1 MLRASS
7 NSINSRRFT
16 GVRIVVAGD
25 NGTGKSSLIRT
36 AVYNKFDVNI
46 ASSVLPPQ
54 RLYPDIVPVIIIDT
68 SYRRSEDNDKVTEE
82 LQRADLVILTYACDR
97 LETLENLV
105 TFWLPHLRQLEVKVP
120 VLLVGCKL
128 DLRDEDQQVNIE
140 QMMSPIMQQF
150 REIETYIECSAS
162 RHIQVLEVFFFAQKA
177 ALYPTAPLFDQE
189 SQTLKPR
196 CRRALKRIFILCDY
210 DKDGALSDSELNNFQ
225 VKCFNAPFEPY
236 EIFGVKKVVQKHL
249 PEGVNE
255 RGLTLPGFLYLHALF
270 IEKGPRETT
279 WVVLRKFGYTD
290 DIKLA
295 DDLIPP
301 LKRAPDQ
308 SAELTNEAI
317 DFLETVFDEFD
328 SDRDGTLQ
336 PRELEE
342 LFSTAPESPWIENPY
357 KDAVERNA
365 FGGLSLDAFL
375 SEWALMTLL
384 NPRFTMENLVYIG
397 YPRDPSSA
405 IHVTRRR
412 HVDRKKQ
419 HSKRN
424 VLHCFIFGPMKAGKS
439 ALLNS
444 LIGRLYSV
452 AYNPTYEDR
461 YGVKVVDMFRENK
474 KYLVLREISEAGVEK
489 LLANKESLAS
499 CDIAM
504 FVHDRSDESSWKA
517 SSELLLKIAG
527 HGEDTGF
534 LVPCLIVAANND
546 QDSFTMAI
554 HEATRVSLDMGVK
567 APMPISVKFEDFNS
581 TFRRIVTAA
590 EHPHLSIPET
600 ELGKSRKQFRR
611 LIDRSCMFVSVVL
624 AAAVAVRVGA
634 ARKNASGYKDKKG
647 YVNGS

>member
-7 NSINSRRFT
+7 NSINPRRFT

-25 NGTGKSSLIRT
+25 NGIGKSSLIRS

-54 RLYPDIVPVIIIDT
+54 RLPISLYPDIVPVTIIDT
-68 SYRRSEDNDKVTEE
+68 SYRRSEDNDRVTEE

-105 TFWLPHLRQLEVKVP
+105 TFWLPHLRQLEVK
-120 VLLVGCKL
+120 
-128 DLRDEDQQVNIE
+128 Q
-140 QMMSPIMQQF
+140 
-150 REIETYIECSAS
+150 CSAS

-196 CRRALKRIFILCDY
+196 CMRALKRIFILCDY

-236 EIFGVKKVVQKHL
+236 EIFGVKRVVQKHL

-255 RGLTLPGFLYLHALF
+255 RGLTLPGFLYLHALL

-279 WVVLRKFGYTD
+279 WIVLRKFGYTD

-301 LKRAPDQ
+301 LKRAPEQ
-308 SAELTNEAI
+308 SSELTNEAI
-317 DFLETVFDEFD
+317 NFLETVFDEFD

-365 FGGLSLDAFL
+365 FGGLLLDAFL

-424 VLHCFIFGPMKAGKS
+424 VLQCFIFGPMEAGKS

-452 AYNPTYEDR
+452 GYNPTCEDR
-461 YGVKVVDMFRENK
+461 YGVKVVDMFRGNQ

-499 CDIAM
+499 CDIAV

-534 LVPCLIVAANND
+534 LVPCLIVAAKND

-624 AAAVAVRVGA
+624 AAAVAVGVGA

-647 YVNGS
+647 EKKILISSQIYP

>member
-1 MLRASS
+1 MALLFLGGCCWFFVSMLRASS
-7 NSINSRRFT
+7 NSINPRRFT

-25 NGTGKSSLIRT
+25 NGIGKSSLIRS

-54 RLYPDIVPVIIIDT
+54 RLPISLYPDIVPVTIIDT
-68 SYRRSEDNDKVTEE
+68 SYRRSEDNDIVTEE

-128 DLRDEDQQVNIE
+128 DLRDENQQVNLE

-196 CRRALKRIFILCDY
+196 CMRALKRIFILCDY
-210 DKDGALSDSELNNFQ
+210 DKDGALSDSELNNFHV

-255 RGLTLPGFLYLHALF
+255 RGLTLPGFLYLHALL

-279 WVVLRKFGYTD
+279 WIVLRKFGYTD

-295 DDLIPP
+295 DDLIPLPP
-301 LKRAPDQ
+301 LKRAPDH
-308 SAELTNEAI
+308 AELTNEAI
-317 DFLETVFDEFD
+317 NFLETVFDEFD

-375 SEWALMTLL
+375 SEWA
-384 NPRFTMENLVYIG
+384 
-397 YPRDPSSA
+397 
-405 IHVTRRR
+405 
-412 HVDRKKQ
+412 
-419 HSKRN
+419 
-424 VLHCFIFGPMKAGKS
+424 GKS

-452 AYNPTYEDR
+452 AYNPTCEDR
-461 YGVKVVDMFRENK
+461 YGVKVVDMFRGNQ

-534 LVPCLIVAANND
+534 LVPCLIVAAKND

-624 AAAVAVRVGA
+624 AAAVAVGVGA